1 MRNCCIIII
10 KTFFFNLRL
19 MFFTDNDPSSRIE
32 KAFLDGQN
40 RVIIVY
46 KGLARVLS
54 LTVDTANDRL
64 YWADSAKH
72 TLEGSDFD
80 GSNRRIVRRL
90 TQASGLSY
98 HQVIVMI

>member
-1 MRNCCIIII
+1 
-10 KTFFFNLRL
+10 
-19 MFFTDNDPSSRIE
+19 MFFTDNDPNSRIE

-46 KGLARVLS
+46 KGLARVQS

-64 YWADSAKH
+64 YWADSIKH